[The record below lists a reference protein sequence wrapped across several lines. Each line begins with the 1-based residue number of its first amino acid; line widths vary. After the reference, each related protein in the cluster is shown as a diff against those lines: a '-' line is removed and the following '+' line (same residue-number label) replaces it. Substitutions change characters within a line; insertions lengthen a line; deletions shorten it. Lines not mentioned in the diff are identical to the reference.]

1 MGQEEK
7 EAGQHDVR
15 SVAHSPVGAS
25 QHESTAVEESIE
37 EEGGGRVL
45 RRIFGDEW
53 SVLSGFPLLLV
64 DPYGRNTTKADI

>member
-7 EAGQHDVR
+7 EAGQHDLR

-37 EEGGGRVL
+37 EEGGGSAI
-45 RRIFGDEW
+45 RRIFGDE
-53 SVLSGFPLLLV
+53 
-64 DPYGRNTTKADI
+64 